1 MEDKQTGRINPSKLR
16 DLMREHYN
24 LAELQEMCTDLG
36 VDYEDIAGDTLH
48 ARVHNLVRYFKRQ
61 NRLEKLVQRSKE
73 LRPAVDWDS
82 VYDNGPIWRAATRR
96 NGVWGTA
103 VLLILVLAAGVY
115 GYASSGRFCAYRG
128 EDDYATIIQIIKAE
142 SQAVNSG
149 NLQIIT
155 AIFAPDAYLRQTEKA
170 DGSIKEWFDP
180 LARYSALFET
190 TTFQN
195 ARHQTISGTVNGNYA
210 RFTSGSYG
218 NYTTGEYHGEYA
230 NEAGNPD
237 EEEVWTLEKNFYGC
251 WRITRFEFH

>member
-1 MEDKQTGRINPSKLR
+1 
-16 DLMREHYN
+16 MREHYN

-96 NGVWGTA
+96 NGVWGTGRA
-103 VLLILVLAAGVY
+103 PHSRPRRRGVWLCQF
-115 GYASSGRFCAYRG
+115 RPFCAYRG

-155 AIFAPDAYLRQTEKA
+155 AIFAPMPTCDKRKKQMV
-170 DGSIKEWFDP
+170 P
-180 LARYSALFET
+180 
-190 TTFQN
+190 
-195 ARHQTISGTVNGNYA
+195 
-210 RFTSGSYG
+210 
-218 NYTTGEYHGEYA
+218 
-230 NEAGNPD
+230 
-237 EEEVWTLEKNFYGC
+237 
-251 WRITRFEFH
+251 